1 MTELNASIRHIPLPE
16 RMTRRPV
23 SSRGFPVP
31 WFVTFRDGDWDFV
44 NLDPEKLAIAYRQQ
58 TCWLCG
64 EKLGQF
70 KSFVI
75 GPMCSINRVTSEPA
89 QHKAC
94 SEYAVKACP
103 FLARPGAKRNA
114 HATLAPGNIPGIHLD
129 HNPGAAL
136 VWTTKTYKPV
146 RVNGGVLFELGDPVE
161 VSWWAHGR
169 TATRAEIDAAIAK
182 GMPLLRQAA
191 AMQGRESMAELD
203 RYLARAEKL
212 LPAE

>member
-1 MTELNASIRHIPLPE
+1 MTELNAAIRHIPLPE
-16 RMTRRPV
+16 RLARRPV

-44 NLDPEKLAIAYRQQ
+44 NLDPEKLEIAYRQD

-70 KSFVI
+70 KSFCI
-75 GPMCSINRVTSEPA
+75 GPMCSINRVASEPA
-89 QHKAC
+89 QHREC
-94 SEYAVKACP
+94 SRYAVQACP

-114 HATLAPGNIPGIHLD
+114 KAAVDPGNIPGLHLD

-136 VWTTKTYKPV
+136 VWTTKSYKPV
-146 RVNGGVLFELGDPVE
+146 QVDGGVLFELGDPVE
-161 VSWWAHGR
+161 TSWWVEGR
-169 TATRAEIDAAIAK
+169 KATRLEIDAAIAK
-182 GMPLLRQAA
+182 GLPRLHQAA
-191 AMQGRESMAELD
+191 AMQGRESMRELE

-212 LPAE
+212 LPVE